1 MTRYR
6 QLAPSPALAGHIAHY
21 WILEGDVEPQTFFP
35 DGSMEFIFHYGDPF
49 QRAGTPQPKSL
60 LVGQFRT
67 PTTVAPTGR
76 AGIFGIKFHPGGA
89 YPFLRQ
95 PQQEL
100 AESIFDFADLPRGRR
115 LAEQL
120 GNARTD
126 ADRAALVETALPP
139 PAPHPSDPIVAA
151 LVRSR
156 GALAVDGL
164 ARHAGVSPRTLQR
177 IFAERVGLSPKT
189 LARILR
195 FQRALTAGPRRGWAA
210 IAAECGYFDQA
221 HLIRDFR
228 EFTGAPP
235 SQLARK

>member
-6 QLAPSPALAGHIAHY
+6 QLDPSPAFAGHIAHY
-21 WILEGDVEPQTFFP
+21 WILEGYVAPQTFFP
-35 DGSMEFIFHYGDPF
+35 DGSMEFIFHYGEPF
-49 QRAGTPQPKSL
+49 QRAGAPQPQSL

-67 PTTVAPTGR
+67 PTTVSPTGR

-100 AESIFDFADLPRGRR
+100 AESIFDFADLPLGRR

-126 ADRAALVETALPP
+126 ADRAALVERALPA
-139 PAPHPSDPIVAA
+139 PAPHPSDRMVAA

-156 GALAVDGL
+156 GGLAVDDL
-164 ARHAGVSPRTLQR
+164 AHYAGVSPRTLER

-189 LARILR
+189 LSRILR
-195 FQRALTAGPRRGWAA
+195 FQRALTADPRRGWAA
-210 IAAECGYFDQA
+210 IAATCGYYDQA